1 MKQISLSKDF
11 SVSPIIHG
19 QMQCAAHH
27 KSDRGVAL
35 LFGTILNRKP
45 SWLRR
50 I

>member
-19 QMQCAAHH
+19 QCAALH

-35 LFGTILNRKP
+35 LFGTHGKWQFEL
-45 SWLRR
+45 SA
-50 I
+50 